1 MGVSEPHSGVGGTSE
16 GRAPEWAAA
25 AVLMAMLASTT
36 ALSQFFRSSTAVIA
50 PELIRDLELSSAALG
65 FANGSFFMAV
75 FLGQI
80 PVGLAFDRF
89 GVRRT
94 VATLSLPMAIG
105 AMLHGLANS
114 GNELTAARFLVGVG
128 SAASYTAGVVMI
140 GRWFSRPAW
149 STLISWQF
157 ALGQIGLVLAGT
169 PLAAAVAIV
178 GWRFPFVVMG
188 VVALLVGYLFL
199 SIVRDDPPGAAPQA
213 GEAASEVGALR
224 GLVQVLT
231 TPGTLQVLALYMV
244 TFASMTT
251 VLVVW
256 AGPYLH
262 DVHHLGTI
270 ERGNVILGMALA
282 QTVGVLAV
290 GPLDRLFN
298 TRKWVSVGSG
308 SLALAAMIGLALGP
322 ASLSLA
328 VALLLLLSATT
339 SYGGVLFAQMRSLF
353 PPNLAG
359 RSATITNMAPLL
371 GASALPP
378 LTGLIPP
385 LFQDQG
391 AGYAPLAYQAIF
403 AVLACCLGAG
413 LAIYLTARDSKP
425 RPSPSSN
432 SPVGA
437 A

>member
-1 MGVSEPHSGVGGTSE
+1 
-16 GRAPEWAAA
+16 
-25 AVLMAMLASTT
+25 MAMLASTT

-50 PELIRDLELSSAALG
+50 PELIRDLDLSSATLG

-75 FLGQI
+75 LLGQI

-94 VATLSLPMAIG
+94 VAALSLPMAIG
-105 AMLHGLANS
+105 AMLHGLADTGS
-114 GNELTAARFLVGVG
+114 GLAAARFLVGIG

-140 GRWFSRPAW
+140 SRWFARPDW

-188 VVALLVGYLFL
+188 TVALLIGYLFL
-199 SIVRDDPPGAAPQA
+199 NIVRDAPPGAEPDDRDAPN
-213 GEAASEVGALR
+213 EVGALE
-224 GLVQVLT
+224 GIFQVLT
-231 TPGTLQVLALYMV
+231 TPGTLQVLCLYMV

-262 DVHHLGTI
+262 DVHNLDTL

-282 QTVGVLAV
+282 QTAGVLAV

-322 ASLSLA
+322 LSRSLA
-328 VALLLLLSATT
+328 VFFLLLLSATT
-339 SYGGVLFAQMRSLF
+339 AYGGVLFAQMRSLF
-353 PPNLAG
+353 PAHLAG

-371 GASALPP
+371 GASVLPT

-385 LFQDQG
+385 LFPHQG
-391 AGYAPLAYQAIF
+391 VGYAPLAYQAIF
-403 AVLACCLGAG
+403 AVLACCLAAG

-425 RPSPSSN
+425 RQSESPGSS
-432 SPVGA
+432 VRA

>member
-1 MGVSEPHSGVGGTSE
+1 
-16 GRAPEWAAA
+16 
-25 AVLMAMLASTT
+25 
-36 ALSQFFRSSTAVIA
+36 
-50 PELIRDLELSSAALG
+50 
-65 FANGSFFMAV
+65 
-75 FLGQI
+75 
-80 PVGLAFDRF
+80 
-89 GVRRT
+89 RRT

-105 AMLHGLANS
+105 AMLHGLANT

-169 PLAAAVAIV
+169 PLAAAVGIV

-199 SIVRDDPPGAAPQA
+199 SFVRDDPPGAAPQA
-213 GEAASEVGALR
+213 RDAASEVGALQ

-262 DVHHLGTI
+262 DGYLLATI
-270 ERGNVILGMALA
+270 ERGNVIIGMALA
-282 QTVGVLAV
+282 QTAGVLAV

-308 SLALAAMIGLALGP
+308 SLALAALIGLALGP
-322 ASLSLA
+322 PSRPLA
-328 VALLLLLSATT
+328 IFFLLLLSATT
-339 SYGGVLFAQMRSLF
+339 AYGGVLFAQMRSLF
-353 PPNLAG
+353 PAHLAG
-359 RSATITNMAPLL
+359 RSTTITNMAPLL
-371 GASALPP
+371 GASVLPT
-378 LTGLIPP
+378 LTG
-385 LFQDQG
+385 F
-391 AGYAPLAYQAIF
+391 
-403 AVLACCLGAG
+403 
-413 LAIYLTARDSKP
+413 
-425 RPSPSSN
+425 
-432 SPVGA
+432 
-437 A
+437 

>member
-1 MGVSEPHSGVGGTSE
+1 
-16 GRAPEWAAA
+16 
-25 AVLMAMLASTT
+25 MAMLASTS

-65 FANGSFFMAV
+65 LANGSFFMAV

-94 VATLSLPMAIG
+94 VALLSLPMAVG
-105 AMLHGLANS
+105 AMLHGLADT
-114 GNELTAARFLVGVG
+114 GTQLAAARFLVGAG

-140 GRWFSRPAW
+140 SRWFARPSW

-157 ALGQIGLVLAGT
+157 ALGQVGLVLAGT
-169 PLAAAVAIV
+169 PLAAAVGMV

-188 VVALLVGYLFL
+188 IVALLVGYLFL
-199 SIVRDDPPGAAPQA
+199 TVVRDDPPGAPPDAR
-213 GEAASEVGALR
+213 EAESEVGALQ

-231 TPGTLQVLALYMV
+231 TPGTLQVLCLYMV
-244 TFASMTT
+244 TFASMAT

-256 AGPYLH
+256 AGPYLN
-262 DVHHLGTI
+262 DVHHLDTI
-270 ERGNVILGMALA
+270 QRGNVILGMALA

-308 SLALAAMIGLALGP
+308 TVALAAMIGLALGP

-328 VALLLLLSATT
+328 VSLLLLLSATT
-339 SYGGVLFAQMRSLF
+339 AYGGVLFAQMRSLF
-353 PPNLAG
+353 PAHLAG
-359 RSATITNMAPLL
+359 RSATVTNMAPLL
-371 GASALPP
+371 GASVLPT

-385 LFQDQG
+385 LFPHTG
-391 AGYAPLAYQAIF
+391 TGYSPLAYQSIF
-403 AVLACCLGAG
+403 AVLACCLAAG
-413 LAIYLTARDSKP
+413 LAIYLTAGDSKP
-425 RPSPSSN
+425 RPSPSAH
-432 SPVGA
+432 A